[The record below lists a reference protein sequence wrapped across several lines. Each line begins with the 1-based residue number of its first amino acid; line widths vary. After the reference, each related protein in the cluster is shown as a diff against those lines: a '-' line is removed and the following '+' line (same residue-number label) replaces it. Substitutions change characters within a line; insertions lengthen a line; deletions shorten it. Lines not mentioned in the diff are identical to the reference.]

1 MTASILLPALIS
13 FSVSALLGPVVIPF
27 LRKLKAM
34 QTVRE
39 EGPVTHRRKNGTPT
53 MGGILF
59 LAGVFVSCRLFAG
72 QYPKIIPVVF
82 LTLGTHRRK
91 NGTPTM
97 GGILFLAGVF
107 VSCRLFAGQYPKII
121 PVVFLTLGFGL
132 VGLLDDYIKVILHRS
147 MGLTALQKFSAQL
160 LVTGIFAYYL
170 THYAQTELLMKI
182 PFLPGRLLDIGVWS
196 IPLLF
201 LVVIGTVN
209 GTNFTDGLDGLAG
222 SVTVLVA
229 VFFSVGLLDIG
240 VWSIPLLFLV
250 VIGTVNGTN
259 FTDGLDGLAGSVTVL
274 VAVFF
279 SVAAIGTKSGI
290 EPATCAVAGG
300 LLGFLL
306 FNVYP
311 ASVFMGDT
319 GSLALGG
326 FVTRSRADCLVFYCL
341 TSIPPAC
348 LWEIRV
354 LLRWAVL

>member
-82 LTLGTHRRK
+82 LTLG
-91 NGTPTM
+91 
-97 GGILFLAGVF
+97 
-107 VSCRLFAGQYPKII
+107 
-121 PVVFLTLGFGL
+121 FGL

-170 THYAQTELLMKI
+170 TRYAQTELLMKI
-182 PFLPGRLLDIGVWS
+182 PFLPGR
-196 IPLLF
+196 
-201 LVVIGTVN
+201 
-209 GTNFTDGLDGLAG
+209 
-222 SVTVLVA
+222 
-229 VFFSVGLLDIG
+229 LLDIG

-326 FVTRSRADCLVFYCL
+326 FVTGTAYALQMPLFIPIVGFVYLAEVLSVMLQVVYFKLTGGKRLFKMAPLHHHFELCGWSETRVVAVFSIVTALLCLIGL
-341 TSIPPAC
+341 A
-348 LWEIRV
+348 
-354 LLRWAVL
+354 AV